1 MINDE
6 NNYFICGLPY
16 QFSIGGG
23 LLSAEQM
30 TNEMT
35 EDDFNEIGWQME
47 LKCLW
52 FGSSQSCYFYF
63 EDLDKVRTIREP
75 LYPPQ
80 FYALLSTNRNR
91 YRPKETGKSAL

>member
-35 EDDFNEIGWQME
+35 EDDFNEIG
-47 LKCLW
+47 
-52 FGSSQSCYFYF
+52 
-63 EDLDKVRTIREP
+63 
-75 LYPPQ
+75 
-80 FYALLSTNRNR
+80 
-91 YRPKETGKSAL
+91 